1 MNPGTTK
8 ALSVENA
15 QFKKGFKNQLL
26 NETETSEITI
36 GSFCHYQCIVDMS
49 IRGRRAE
56 NKF

>member
-1 MNPGTTK
+1 MNPRTTK
-8 ALSVENA
+8 AFNVENE

-49 IRGRRAE
+49 
-56 NKF
+56 